1 MDRRLLTPAEAALL
15 LAPASSTASRCLQAG
30 LLTLLSTGR
39 IAIELASGPFKQ
51 SALLLRREAA
61 PTATPMPS
69 HLKALEQGLFACSKG
84 DRLVSSQV
92 LHALQKR
99 FGYGFGRYVH
109 EEVAPGLIKRDLLI
123 RSDRKWIGLF
133 PRISYQ
139 RTARGA
145 ALAIPLERLVPAVE
159 RVPSLIDTDPDE
171 ALNVALSAGVLL
183 VMSAKA
189 RRQIPALRK
198 LLAERGDDFVPAAYM
213 PLDTGEDGRDEVE
226 QLLDFGD
233 MALSFDVE
241 ALFDAIDAVGDFTSG
256 GDSSSSDGGDGGGGG
271 D

>member
-15 LAPASSTASRCLQAG
+15 LAPTSGTASKCLQAG
-30 LLTLLSTGR
+30 LLSLLSTGR
-39 IAIELASGPFKQ
+39 IAIEEPSSPFKQ
-51 SALLLRREAA
+51 SALILKGAA
-61 PTATPMPS
+61 SPPVGQLPS
-69 HLKALEQGLFACSKG
+69 HLRAVEEALQANGKG
-84 DRLVSSQV
+84 NRLTSSEV

-109 EEVAPGLIKRDLLI
+109 DEVAPGLIKRDLLT
-123 RSDRKWIGLF
+123 RKDSKWIGLF
-133 PRISYQ
+133 PRITYE

-145 ALAIPLERLVPAVE
+145 ALAIPVERLVADVE
-159 RVPSLIDTDPDE
+159 RIPSLIDTDPNQ

-183 VMSAKA
+183 VMSARA

-198 LLAERGDDFVPAAYM
+198 LLAEREDDFVPTIYM
-213 PLDTGEDGRDEVE
+213 PLDSGDEGGGEVE
-226 QLLDFGD
+226 HLLDLGD

-241 ALFDAIDAVGDFTSG
+241 SLFDGIEAVGDFTSG